1 MRTDNVEFARRL
13 AQVQDELGT
22 LHSYLSHNSV
32 LDEREDY
39 LLLGLIRAAWNVSL
53 CFSESISDIMRQ
65 P

>member
-1 MRTDNVEFARRL
+1 MDNVEFARRL
-13 AQVQDELGT
+13 AQVRDELGT